1 MPKWLKEMGPD
12 SDVVIS
18 SRIRLARN
26 IEATPFPQ
34 NLDVAQGNEIVRRV
48 YQTIVEGNSS
58 LREEFKLLEMKNLNR
73 IEKINYVENNLI
85 SADLLK
91 HNEIGALL
99 VNNDEV
105 LSIMINEEDHIRVQC
120 MLPGLQLEA
129 GWDLANKIDDL
140 IEERI
145 KYAFNERLGYLTSCP
160 TNVGTGIRASVMM
173 HLPVLNMTGYMGN
186 VIKVAGQIGLAI
198 RGIHGEGTEFTGNIY
213 QISNQI
219 TLGLTE
225 EEIIKNLQDV
235 VKQIVQQERAL
246 RDNLFNDKPV
256 ELEDRIFRSYGV
268 LKNARLITSNE
279 AMKLISDLK
288 LGVTLKL
295 INDISLQQLNE
306 LMIMI
311 QSGYI
316 QKNYGGEISEH
327 ERDKK
332 RAELIRITI

>member
-34 NLDVAQGNEIVRRV
+34 YLKEAQGNEIIGRV
-48 YQTIVEGNSS
+48 YQAVVEGNSS
-58 LREEFKLLEMKNLNR
+58 LKDEFKLLEMKNLNR
-73 IEKINYVENNLI
+73 LEKINYVENNLI

-186 VIKVAGQIGLAI
+186 VIKVAGQIGLAV

-225 EEIIKNLQDV
+225 EEIIKNLQDIV
-235 VKQIVQQERAL
+235 RQIVQQERVL
-246 RDNLFNDKPV
+246 RDNLYNDKPV

-311 QSGYI
+311 QAGYI
-316 QKNYGGEISEH
+316 QRNHGGEIGEH

-332 RAELIRITI
+332 RAELIRKTI

>member
-1 MPKWLKEMGPD
+1 MPKWLKETGPD

-34 NLDVAQGNEIVRRV
+34 SLKEPQGREIINRV
-48 YQTIVEGNSS
+48 YDAVIEGNAS
-58 LREEFKLLEMKNLNR
+58 LKNEFSLIEINSLNKL
-73 IEKINYVENNLI
+73 EKMNYVESNLI
-85 SADLLK
+85 STDLLK
-91 HNEIGALL
+91 HNDIGALL
-99 VNNDEV
+99 VNNDEA
-105 LSIMINEEDHIRVQC
+105 LSIMINEEDHIRIQC
-120 MLPGLQLEA
+120 MLPGLQLTE

-140 IEERI
+140 IEERVN
-145 KYAFNERLGYLTSCP
+145 YAFNERLGYLTSCP

-173 HLPVLNMTGYMGN
+173 HLPVLNMTGYMNN
-186 VIKVAGQIGLAI
+186 VIKIAGQIGLAV

-235 VKQIVQQERAL
+235 VRQIVQQERAL
-246 RDNLFNDKPV
+246 RENLYVERPV
-256 ELEDRIFRSYGV
+256 ELEDRIFRSYGL

-288 LGVTLKL
+288 LGVNLKL

-311 QSGYI
+311 QAGYI
-316 QKNYGGEISEH
+316 QKQFGGEIGEH

-332 RAELIRITI
+332 RAELIRRSI

>member
-1 MPKWLKEMGPD
+1 MPKWLKEMGPS

-26 IEATPFPQ
+26 IESMPFPQ
-34 NLDVAQGNEIVRRV
+34 NLNESQGNEIIKRV
-48 YQTIVEGNSS
+48 YHAVVGANES
-58 LREEFKLLEMKNLNR
+58 LKNQFQLMEMKNLNR
-73 IEKINYVENNLI
+73 LEKLNYVESNLI
-85 SADLLK
+85 SPDLLK
-91 HNEIGALL
+91 HDQIGALL
-99 VNNDEV
+99 ASNDEV
-105 LSIMINEEDHIRVQC
+105 LSIMINEEDHVRIQC
-120 MLPGLQLEA
+120 MMPGLQLEA

-145 KYAFNERLGYLTSCP
+145 KYAYNEKLGYLTSCP

-173 HLPVLNMTGYMGN
+173 HLPVLNMTGYMNN
-186 VIKVAGQIGLAI
+186 VMKVAGQIGLAV

-246 RDNLFNDKPV
+246 RENLLNEKPV
-256 ELEDRIFRSYGV
+256 ELEDRIFRSYGL
-268 LKNARLITSNE
+268 LKNARLLNSNE
-279 AMKLISDLK
+279 AMRLISDLK

-295 INDISLQQLNE
+295 IEDISLEQLNE

-311 QSGYI
+311 QVGYI
-316 QKNYGGEISEH
+316 QKYYGGEIGEH

-332 RAELIRITI
+332 RAELIRRTI